1 MMTTWNDSDEQDF
14 VSSDE
19 DEIVALVASVDE
31 TLIRGKDKVLDDTNV
46 SSSQELS
53 KLYESLFDEM
63 CVATL
68 DNAEVVKKVSVL
80 QEELESLCP
89 VRTKLS
95 DKSHG

>member
-1 MMTTWNDSDEQDF
+1 MMATWSDSDEQDF

-31 TLIRGKDKVLDDTNV
+31 TLIRGKDKVFVDTNV